1 MADENTTR
9 YVPWDVHKSEMRRI
23 DEENERQNERL
34 STLERSLQ
42 EIGKITVNVEKLAT
56 NIETMTEELKRQGAR
71 LTEIESKP
79 TKRWDAV
86 ITGVIGAVVGA
97 LGAAVMSG
105 LIK

>member
-9 YVPWDVHKSEMRRI
+9 YVTWDVHKSEMRRI

-34 STLERSLQ
+34 SALERGLQ

-56 NIETMTEELKRQGAR
+56 NIETMTEELKRQGTR

-97 LGAAVMSG
+97 LGAALMSG

>member
-1 MADENTTR
+1 MDEKGCKYLT
-9 YVPWDVHKSEMRRI
+9 WDTYEEFARRI
-23 DEENERQNERL
+23 DDTNERQEIRI
-34 STLERSLQ
+34 SALERGLQ
-42 EIGKITVNVEKLAT
+42 EISKITVNVERLAT
-56 NIETMTEELKRQGAR
+56 NMETFGKELSKQGERLERIEE
-71 LTEIESKP
+71 KP